1 MDCPSYV
8 VDTAD
13 NSPKTAISLGFSSMT
28 IMASESKPRTRR
40 TEGVR
45 VKGRAARVVSDVLIA
60 TAEELSR
67 VGYAALRVEDVAA
80 RSGVNKTTIYR
91 RWPTKPE
98 LVGAALRA
106 VWESPDVPDTGSLRT
121 DFIASLQRSA
131 AFAMSPIGKGLTHVI
146 QMERAH
152 PEVEPIARG
161 LREEYR
167 TLRDQLVERAIQRG
181 ELSPATDARFVSDLI
196 SAPIFWRLFT
206 DGESV
211 DSSFIENVVD
221 VVLTGIRERGK

>member
-1 MDCPSYV
+1 M
-8 VDTAD
+8 T
-13 NSPKTAISLGFSSMT
+13 SMAAET
-28 IMASESKPRTRR
+28 KPRTRR

-45 VKGRAARVVSDVLIA
+45 VKGRAARVVSDVLTA

-67 VGYAALRVEDVAA
+67 VGYAALRVEDVAL

-106 VWESPDVPDTGSLRT
+106 VWEPQDVPDTGSVRA
-121 DFIASLQRSA
+121 DFVASLTKTA
-131 AFAMSPIGKGLTHVI
+131 AFAISPIGKGLTHVI
-146 QMERAH
+146 QLERAH

-167 TLRDQLVERAIQRG
+167 KLREQLVERAIRRG
-181 ELSPATDARFVSDLI
+181 ELSADTDPRFVSDLM
-196 SAPIFWRLFT
+196 SAPIFSRLFT

-211 DSSFIENVVD
+211 DAVFIERVVD
-221 VVLTGIRERGK
+221 VVLTGLRERSKTE

>member
-1 MDCPSYV
+1 M
-8 VDTAD
+8 TA
-13 NSPKTAISLGFSSMT
+13 
-28 IMASESKPRTRR
+28 MAPETKPRTRR

-67 VGYAALRVEDVAA
+67 VGYAALRVEDVAL

-106 VWESPDVPDTGSLRT
+106 VWEPPDVPDTGSLRG
-121 DFIASLQRSA
+121 DFIASLSRTA

-146 QMERAH
+146 QLERAH
-152 PEVEPIARG
+152 PEVEPITRSLRDEYRK
-161 LREEYR
+161 LRE
-167 TLRDQLVERAIQRG
+167 QLVDRAIERG
-181 ELSPATDARFVSDLI
+181 ELSPGTDSRFVTDLI
-196 SAPIFWRLFT
+196 SAPIFSRLFT

-211 DSSFIENVVD
+211 DATFIEAVVD
-221 VVLTGIRERGK
+221 VVLTGIRERGKT

>member
-1 MDCPSYV
+1 
-8 VDTAD
+8 
-13 NSPKTAISLGFSSMT
+13 MT
-28 IMASESKPRTRR
+28 SMASESKPRTRR

-45 VKGRAARVVSDVLIA
+45 VKGRAARVVTDVLTA

-67 VGYAALRVEDVAA
+67 VGYAALRVEDVAL

-106 VWESPDVPDTGSLRT
+106 VWEPPDVPNTGSVRG
-121 DFIASLQRSA
+121 DFIASLAKTA

-146 QMERAH
+146 QLERAH
-152 PEVEPIARG
+152 PEVEPIARS

-167 TLRDQLVERAIQRG
+167 ALREQLVTRGIERG
-181 ELSPATDARFVSDLI
+181 ELAAGTDPRFVSNLVA
-196 SAPIFWRLFT
+196 APIFSRLFT

-211 DSSFIENVVD
+211 DSAFIERVVD
-221 VVLTGIRERGK
+221 VVLTGLREQSKTG

>member
-1 MDCPSYV
+1 
-8 VDTAD
+8 
-13 NSPKTAISLGFSSMT
+13 MT
-28 IMASESKPRTRR
+28 IMASENKPRTRR

-67 VGYAALRVEDVAA
+67 VGYAALRVEDVAV

-106 VWESPDVPDTGSLRT
+106 VWESPVVPDTGSVHA
-121 DFIASLQRSA
+121 DFVASLTRTA
-131 AFAMSPIGKGLTHVI
+131 AFAISPVGKGLTRVI
-146 QMERAH
+146 QLERAH

-167 TLRDQLVERAIQRG
+167 ALREQLVIRAIERG
-181 ELSPATDARFVSDLI
+181 ELSPETDPRFLSDLMT
-196 SAPIFWRLFT
+196 APIFSRLFT

-211 DSSFIENVVD
+211 DDKFIENVVD
-221 VVLTGIRERGK
+221 VVLAGMRERSKTK

>member
-1 MDCPSYV
+1 
-8 VDTAD
+8 
-13 NSPKTAISLGFSSMT
+13 MT
-28 IMASESKPRTRR
+28 SMASESKPRTRR

-67 VGYAALRVEDVAA
+67 VGYAALRVEDVAL

-106 VWESPDVPDTGSLRT
+106 VWESPDVPDTGSLRG
-121 DFIASLQRSA
+121 DFITSLARTA

-152 PEVEPIARG
+152 PEVEPIARR

-167 TLRDQLVERAIQRG
+167 RLRELLVHRAIERG
-181 ELSPATDARFVSDLI
+181 ELAPETEPGFVSNLI
-196 SAPIFWRLFT
+196 TAPIFSRLFT

-211 DSSFIENVVD
+211 DDTFIEGVVD
-221 VVLTGIRERGK
+221 VVLTGLRERGKTR

>member
-1 MDCPSYV
+1 
-8 VDTAD
+8 
-13 NSPKTAISLGFSSMT
+13 MT
-28 IMASESKPRTRR
+28 IMVSDLKPRTRR

-45 VKGRAARVVSDVLIA
+45 VKGRAARVVTDVLTA

-106 VWESPDVPDTGSLRT
+106 VWEPPDVPDTGSVRD
-121 DFIASLQRSA
+121 DFIASLEKTA

-167 TLRDQLVERAIQRG
+167 KLREQLVDRAIERG
-181 ELSPATDARFVSDLI
+181 ELSPDTDPRFMSDLI
-196 SAPIFWRLFT
+196 SAPIFSRLFT
-206 DGESV
+206 NGESV
-211 DSSFIENVVD
+211 DTTFIENVVD
-221 VVLTGIRERGK
+221 VVLTGMRERGKTK

>member
-1 MDCPSYV
+1 M
-8 VDTAD
+8 
-13 NSPKTAISLGFSSMT
+13 AIMV
-28 IMASESKPRTRR
+28 SESKPRTRR

-45 VKGRAARVVSDVLIA
+45 IKGRAARVVSDVLTA

-67 VGYAALRVEDVAA
+67 VGYAALRVEDVAL

-106 VWESPDVPDTGSLRT
+106 VWEPPDVPDTGSVRG
-121 DFIASLQRSA
+121 DFIASLQKTA

-152 PEVEPIARG
+152 PEMEPITKG

-167 TLRDQLVERAIQRG
+167 ALRELLVARAIERD
-181 ELSPATDARFVSDLI
+181 ELAPDTDPRFVSDLI
-196 SAPIFWRLFT
+196 SAPIISRLFT

-211 DSSFIENVVD
+211 DTPFIENVVD
-221 VVLTGIRERGK
+221 VILTGIRERAKTK

>member
-1 MDCPSYV
+1 M
-8 VDTAD
+8 T
-13 NSPKTAISLGFSSMT
+13 SMAAET
-28 IMASESKPRTRR
+28 KPRTRR

-45 VKGRAARVVSDVLIA
+45 VKGRAARVVSDVLTA

-67 VGYAALRVEDVAA
+67 VGYAALRVEDVAL

-106 VWESPDVPDTGSLRT
+106 VWEPPDVPDTGSVRA
-121 DFIASLQRSA
+121 DFVASLTKTA
-131 AFAMSPIGKGLTHVI
+131 AFAISPIGKGLTHVI
-146 QMERAH
+146 QLERAH

-167 TLRDQLVERAIQRG
+167 KLREQLVERAIRRG
-181 ELSPATDARFVSDLI
+181 ELSADTDPRFVSDLM
-196 SAPIFWRLFT
+196 SAPIFSRLFT

-211 DSSFIENVVD
+211 DAVFIERVVD
-221 VVLTGIRERGK
+221 VVLTGLRERSKTE

>member
-1 MDCPSYV
+1 M
-8 VDTAD
+8 T
-13 NSPKTAISLGFSSMT
+13 SMAAET
-28 IMASESKPRTRR
+28 KPRTRR

-45 VKGRAARVVSDVLIA
+45 VKGRAARVVSDVLTA

-67 VGYAALRVEDVAA
+67 VGYAALRVEDVAL

-106 VWESPDVPDTGSLRT
+106 VWEPPDVPDTGSVRG
-121 DFIASLQRSA
+121 DFVASLTKTA

-146 QMERAH
+146 QLERAH

-167 TLRDQLVERAIQRG
+167 ELREQLVDRAIQRG
-181 ELSPATDARFVSDLI
+181 ELSADTDPRFVSDLM
-196 SAPIFWRLFT
+196 SAPIISRLFT

-211 DSSFIENVVD
+211 DATFIERVVD
-221 VVLTGIRERGK
+221 VVLTGLRESSKSG